1 MEFNNILLD
10 NIETSKNITFTTPLS
25 ILSIGIKKNSSKNGE
40 HDDFQTLKTEKYIKD
55 KNNEVPPDHLRQK
68 ILEEVTT
75 KLSRVPKASLNHIK
89 LSLMKS
95 HIDSL
100 QYLT

>member
-1 MEFNNILLD
+1 MEFINILLD
-10 NIETSKNITFTTPLS
+10 NIETPKNITFTTSLR
-25 ILSIGIKKNSSKNGE
+25 ILSISIKKNS
-40 HDDFQTLKTEKYIKD
+40 QALKTEKYIKD
-55 KNNEVPPDHLRQK
+55 KYNEVPPDHLRQR

-75 KLSRVPKASLNHIK
+75 KLSRVPKASPNHIK

>member
-1 MEFNNILLD
+1 MEFINILLD
-10 NIETSKNITFTTPLS
+10 NIETPKNITFTTSLR
-25 ILSIGIKKNSSKNGE
+25 ILSISIKKNSSINGE
-40 HDDFQTLKTEKYIKD
+40 HDDSQTLKTEKYIKD
-55 KNNEVPPDHLRQK
+55 KYNEVPPDHLRQR

-75 KLSRVPKASLNHIK
+75 KLSRVPKASPNHIK